1 MCRLPLAVDA
11 PRLQFASR
19 LTFNTPEHRMDPTKP
34 PSPQTVSR
42 RTLALVGFC
51 AGVITV
57 VLVYLAI
64 H

>member
-1 MCRLPLAVDA
+1 
-11 PRLQFASR
+11 
-19 LTFNTPEHRMDPTKP
+19 MDPTKP
-34 PSPQTVSR
+34 PSPQTIPS
-42 RTLALVGFC
+42 RTLAIVGFC

>member
-1 MCRLPLAVDA
+1 
-11 PRLQFASR
+11 
-19 LTFNTPEHRMDPTKP
+19 MDPLKP